1 MVPFR
6 KRNFLPSDLSGWKT
20 HSYVSM
26 PGNNAKPF
34 TTAAFFDHILHWRD
48 LLLVPASPKCC
59 LWKRLPHSILR
70 QSYIVLVIIQR
81 LSSQNASKNEFLVNS
96 FWRCLAARIQIAA
109 NPGQSTVHVKEH
121 TQALSSSQASC
132 ISRICRYMASSY
144 QSCYNTS
151 IALMLYHSFLYGKH
165 LFITVRMDDYIWKI
179 YL

>member
-20 HSYVSM
+20 HSYASM

-34 TTAAFFDHILHWRD
+34 TTAAFFDHILHWRS

-59 LWKRLPHSILR
+59 IWKRLPHTILR

-109 NPGQSTVHVKEH
+109 NPGR
-121 TQALSSSQASC
+121 ALCMLKNIHKLSPLRKRAASAE
-132 ISRICRYMASSY
+132 YA
-144 QSCYNTS
+144 
-151 IALMLYHSFLYGKH
+151 
-165 LFITVRMDDYIWKI
+165 DIWRHRTNHATI
-179 YL
+179 RQ